1 MTSIKPTY
9 INGDYKKSRFFDNKS
24 RLVLGC
30 SGLGGV
36 WRPIEERDA
45 VGTLM
50 YALENGVSVFDTAPS
65 YNKSQFFL
73 GKALKQWQGEK
84 PFISTKVGRLKT
96 ERAEDT
102 LVNYSTKSMKASLH
116 NSLEVLGLDTIDLL
130 FLHEPHLVP
139 VDRMDEIMECLQ
151 SFKKEGLVK
160 LLGIGGNPNEHFYP
174 YVTKQNF
181 DVVSGFLKLDACNIS
196 AFDKDLPILQKENI
210 AYYAASALHMGL
222 LGRRLEMYAKEMP
235 NNEWI
240 SNLDVYNALKVN
252 HIAKKYDIPL
262 SRLALRYVF
271 SIKEADRVVVGPT
284 KQEQMEDL
292 IEAWG
297 EGKLPEEVFDEIT
310 ATIISKRSEIK

>member
-1 MTSIKPTY
+1 MRSIKPTY
-9 INGDYKKSRFFDNKS
+9 ITGDYKTSRFFDNKS

-36 WRPIEERDA
+36 WRPIEEKNA

-50 YALENGVSVFDTAPS
+50 YALENGVRVFDTAPS
-65 YNKSQFFL
+65 YNKSQIFL
-73 GKALKQWQGEK
+73 GKVLKQWQGEK
-84 PFISTKVGRLKT
+84 LFISTKVGRLKAET
-96 ERAEDT
+96 AEDT
-102 LVNYSTKSMKASLH
+102 IVDYSTKSMKASLYE
-116 NSLEVLGLDTIDLL
+116 SLEVLGLDTIDLL

-139 VDRMDEIMECLQ
+139 LDKMDEIMECLQ

-160 LLGIGGNPNEHFYP
+160 RLGIGGNPTVSFYP
-174 YVTKQNF
+174 HIVKQNF
-181 DVVSGFLKLDACNIS
+181 DVLSGFLKLDACNIT
-196 AFDKDLPILQKENI
+196 AFDEVMPILQKENI

-240 SNLDVYNALKVN
+240 SNSDVHNALKVN
-252 HIAKKYDIPL
+252 NIAKKYDIPL

-271 SIKEADRVVVGPT
+271 SIKEADRVVVGPS

-292 IEAWG
+292 IEAWD

-310 ATIISKRSEIK
+310 TTIISK

>member
-1 MTSIKPTY
+1 MRSIKPTY
-9 INGDYKKSRFFDNKS
+9 ITGDYKTSRFFDNKS

-36 WRPIEERDA
+36 WRPIEEKNA

-50 YALENGVSVFDTAPS
+50 YALENGVRVFDTAPS
-65 YNKSQFFL
+65 YNKSQIFL
-73 GKALKQWQGEK
+73 GKVLKQWQGEK
-84 PFISTKVGRLKT
+84 LFISTKVGRLKAET
-96 ERAEDT
+96 AEDT
-102 LVNYSTKSMKASLH
+102 IVDYSTKSMKASLYE
-116 NSLEVLGLDTIDLL
+116 SLEVLGLDTIDLL

-139 VDRMDEIMECLQ
+139 LDKMDEIMECLQ

-160 LLGIGGNPNEHFYP
+160 RLGIGGNPTVSFYP
-174 YVTKQNF
+174 HIVKQNF
-181 DVVSGFLKLDACNIS
+181 DVLSGFLKLDACNIT
-196 AFDKDLPILQKENI
+196 AFDEVMPILQKENI

-222 LGRRLEMYAKEMP
+222 LGRRLEMYANQMP

-240 SNLDVYNALKVN
+240 SNLDVHNALKVN
-252 HIAKKYDIPL
+252 NIAKKYGIPL

-271 SIKEADRVVVGPT
+271 SIKEADRVVVGPS

-292 IEAWG
+292 IEAWD

-310 ATIISKRSEIK
+310 TTIISK

>member
-1 MTSIKPTY
+1 MRSIKPTY
-9 INGDYKKSRFFDNKS
+9 ITRDYKKSKFFNNKS

-36 WRPIEERDA
+36 WRPIEEKNA

-50 YALENGVSVFDTAPS
+50 YALENGVRVFDTAPS
-65 YNKSQFFL
+65 YNKSQIFL

-84 PFISTKVGRLKT
+84 PFISTKVGRLKAET
-96 ERAEDT
+96 AEDT
-102 LVNYSTKSMKASLH
+102 IVDYSTKSMKASLYE
-116 NSLEVLGLDTIDLL
+116 SLEVLGLDTIDLL

-139 VDRMDEIMECLQ
+139 LDKMDEIMECLQ

-160 LLGIGGNPNEHFYP
+160 RLGIGGNPTKPFYP
-174 YVTKQNF
+174 HIVKQNF
-181 DVVSGFLKLDACNIS
+181 DVLSGFLKLDACNIT
-196 AFDKDLPILQKENI
+196 AFDEVMPILQKENI

-240 SNLDVYNALKVN
+240 SNSDVHNALKVN
-252 HIAKKYDIPL
+252 NIAKKYDIPL

-271 SIKEADRVVVGPT
+271 SIKEADRVVVGPS

-292 IEAWG
+292 IEAWD

-310 ATIISKRSEIK
+310 TTIISK

>member
-1 MTSIKPTY
+1 MRSIKPTY
-9 INGDYKKSRFFDNKS
+9 IRGDYKKSRFFDNKS

-36 WRPIEERDA
+36 WRPIEEKNA

-50 YALENGVSVFDTAPS
+50 YALENGVRVFDTAPS
-65 YNKSQFFL
+65 YNKSQIFL
-73 GKALKQWQGEK
+73 GKALAQWQGEK
-84 PFISTKVGRLKT
+84 PFISTKVGRLKAET
-96 ERAEDT
+96 AEDT
-102 LVNYSTKSMKASLH
+102 IVDYSTKSMKASLYE
-116 NSLEVLGLDTIDLL
+116 SLEVLGLDTIDLL

-139 VDRMDEIMECLQ
+139 LDKMDEIMECLQ

-160 LLGIGGNPNEHFYP
+160 RLGIGGNPTVSFYP
-174 YVTKQNF
+174 HIVKQNF
-181 DVVSGFLKLDACNIS
+181 DVLSGFLKLDACNIT
-196 AFDKDLPILQKENI
+196 AFDEVMPILQKENI

-222 LGRRLEMYAKEMP
+222 LGRRLEMYANQMP

-240 SNLDVYNALKVN
+240 SNLDVHNALKVN
-252 HIAKKYDIPL
+252 NIAKKYDIPL

-271 SIKEADRVVVGPT
+271 SIEEADRVVVGPS

-292 IEAWG
+292 IEAWD

-310 ATIISKRSEIK
+310 STIIYKNK

>member
-1 MTSIKPTY
+1 MRSIKPTY
-9 INGDYKKSRFFDNKS
+9 ITGDYKKSRFFGNKS

-36 WRPIEERDA
+36 WRPIEEKNA
-45 VGTLM
+45 VGTLI
-50 YALENGVSVFDTAPS
+50 YALENGVRVFDTAPS
-65 YNKSQFFL
+65 YNKSQIFL

-84 PFISTKVGRLKT
+84 PFISTKVGRLKAET
-96 ERAEDT
+96 AEDT
-102 LVNYSTKSMKASLH
+102 IVDYSTKSMKSSLYE
-116 NSLEVLGLDTIDLL
+116 SLEVLGLDTIDLL

-139 VDRMDEIMECLQ
+139 LDKMDEIMECLQ

-160 LLGIGGNPNEHFYP
+160 RLGIGGNPTESFYP
-174 YVTKQNF
+174 HIVKQNF
-181 DVVSGFLKLDACNIS
+181 DVLSGFLKLDACNIT
-196 AFDKDLPILQKENI
+196 AFDEVMPILQKENI

-222 LGRRLEMYAKEMP
+222 LGRRLEMYANQMP

-240 SNLDVYNALKVN
+240 SNSDVHNALKVN
-252 HIAKKYDIPL
+252 NIAKKYGIPL

-271 SIKEADRVVVGPT
+271 SIEEADRVVVGPS

-292 IEAWG
+292 IEAWD

-310 ATIISKRSEIK
+310 TTIISK

>member
-1 MTSIKPTY
+1 MRSIKPTY
-9 INGDYKKSRFFDNKS
+9 ITGDYKKSRFFDNKS

-36 WRPIEERDA
+36 WRPIEEKNA

-50 YALENGVSVFDTAPS
+50 YALENGVRVFDTAPS
-65 YNKSQFFL
+65 YNKSQIFL

-84 PFISTKVGRLKT
+84 PFISTKVGRLKAET
-96 ERAEDT
+96 AEDT
-102 LVNYSTKSMKASLH
+102 IVDYSTKSMKASLYE
-116 NSLEVLGLDTIDLL
+116 SLEVLGLDTIDLL

-139 VDRMDEIMECLQ
+139 LDKMDEIMECLQ

-160 LLGIGGNPNEHFYP
+160 RLGIGGNPTKPFYP
-174 YVTKQNF
+174 HMVKQNF
-181 DVVSGFLKLDACNIS
+181 DVLSGFLKLDACNIT
-196 AFDKDLPILQKENI
+196 AFDEVMPILQKENI

-235 NNEWI
+235 DSEWI
-240 SNLDVYNALKVN
+240 SNSDVHNALKVN

-262 SRLALRYVF
+262 PRLALRYVF
-271 SIKEADRVVVGPT
+271 SIKEADRVVVGPS

-292 IEAWG
+292 IEAWD

-310 ATIISKRSEIK
+310 TTIISK

>member
-1 MTSIKPTY
+1 MRSIKPTY
-9 INGDYKKSRFFDNKS
+9 ITRDYKKSKFFDNKS

-36 WRPIEERDA
+36 WRPIEEKNA

-50 YALENGVSVFDTAPS
+50 YALENGVRVFDTAPS
-65 YNKSQFFL
+65 YNKSQIFL

-84 PFISTKVGRLKT
+84 LFVSTKVGRLKAET
-96 ERAEDT
+96 AEDT
-102 LVNYSTKSMKASLH
+102 IVDYSTKSMKASLYE
-116 NSLEVLGLDTIDLL
+116 SLEVLGLDTIDLI

-139 VDRMDEIMECLQ
+139 LDKMDEIMECLQ

-160 LLGIGGNPNEHFYP
+160 RLGIGGNPTKPFYP
-174 YVTKQNF
+174 HMVKQNF
-181 DVVSGFLKLDACNIS
+181 DVLSGFLKLDACNIT
-196 AFDKDLPILQKENI
+196 AFDEVMPILQKENI

-222 LGRRLEMYAKEMP
+222 LGRRLEMYANQMP

-240 SNLDVYNALKVN
+240 SNSDVHNALKVN
-252 HIAKKYDIPL
+252 NIAKKYGIPL

-271 SIKEADRVVVGPT
+271 SIEEADRVVVGPS

-292 IEAWG
+292 IEAWD

-310 ATIISKRSEIK
+310 TTIISK

>member
-1 MTSIKPTY
+1 MRSIKPTY
-9 INGDYKKSRFFDNKS
+9 ITRDYKKSKFFNNKS

-36 WRPIEERDA
+36 WRPIEEKNA

-50 YALENGVSVFDTAPS
+50 YALENGVRVFDTAPS
-65 YNKSQFFL
+65 YNKSQIFL

-84 PFISTKVGRLKT
+84 PFISTKVGRLKAET
-96 ERAEDT
+96 AEDT
-102 LVNYSTKSMKASLH
+102 IVDYSTKSMKASLYE
-116 NSLEVLGLDTIDLL
+116 SLEVLGLDTIDLL

-139 VDRMDEIMECLQ
+139 LDKMDEIMECLQ

-160 LLGIGGNPNEHFYP
+160 RLGIGGNPTKPFYP
-174 YVTKQNF
+174 HMVKQNF
-181 DVVSGFLKLDACNIS
+181 DVLSGFLKLDACNIT
-196 AFDKDLPILQKENI
+196 AFDEVMPILQKENI

-240 SNLDVYNALKVN
+240 SNSDVCNALKVN
-252 HIAKKYDIPL
+252 NIAKKYDIPL

-271 SIKEADRVVVGPT
+271 SIKEADRVVVGPS

-292 IEAWG
+292 IEAWD

-310 ATIISKRSEIK
+310 TTIISK

>member
-1 MTSIKPTY
+1 MRSIKPTY
-9 INGDYKKSRFFDNKS
+9 IKGDYKKSRFFDNKS

-36 WRPIEERDA
+36 WRPIEEKNA

-50 YALENGVSVFDTAPS
+50 YALENGVRVFDTAPS
-65 YNKSQFFL
+65 YNKSQIFL

-84 PFISTKVGRLKT
+84 PFISTKVGRLKAET
-96 ERAEDT
+96 AEDT
-102 LVNYSTKSMKASLH
+102 IVDYSTKSMKASLYE
-116 NSLEVLGLDTIDLL
+116 SLEVLGLDTIDLL

-139 VDRMDEIMECLQ
+139 LDKMDEIMECLQ

-160 LLGIGGNPNEHFYP
+160 RLGIGGNPTEPFYP
-174 YVTKQNF
+174 HIVKQNF
-181 DVVSGFLKLDACNIS
+181 DVLSGFLKLDACNIT
-196 AFDKDLPILQKENI
+196 AFDEVMPILQKENI

-222 LGRRLEMYAKEMP
+222 LGRRLEMYAKKMP

-240 SNLDVYNALKVN
+240 SNSDVHNALKVN
-252 HIAKKYDIPL
+252 NIAKKYDIPL

-271 SIKEADRVVVGPT
+271 SIKEADRVVVGPS

-292 IEAWG
+292 IEAWD
-297 EGKLPEEVFDEIT
+297 EGKLPEEVFNEIT
-310 ATIISKRSEIK
+310 TTIISK

>member
-1 MTSIKPTY
+1 MRSIKPTY
-9 INGDYKKSRFFDNKS
+9 ITGDYKKSRFFDNKS

-36 WRPIEERDA
+36 WRPIEEKNA
-45 VGTLM
+45 VGTLI
-50 YALENGVSVFDTAPS
+50 YALENGVRVFDTAPS

-84 PFISTKVGRLKT
+84 PFISTKVGRLKAET
-96 ERAEDT
+96 AEDT
-102 LVNYSTKSMKASLH
+102 IVDYSTKSMKASLYE
-116 NSLEVLGLDTIDLL
+116 SLEVLGLDTIDLI

-139 VDRMDEIMECLQ
+139 LDKMDEIMECLQ

-160 LLGIGGNPNEHFYP
+160 RLGIGGNPTKPFYP
-174 YVTKQNF
+174 HMVKQNF
-181 DVVSGFLKLDACNIS
+181 DVLSGFLKLDACNIT
-196 AFDKDLPILQKENI
+196 AFDEVMPILQKENI

-240 SNLDVYNALKVN
+240 SNLDVHNALKVN
-252 HIAKKYDIPL
+252 KIAKKYDIPL

-271 SIKEADRVVVGPT
+271 SIEEADRVVVGPS

-292 IEAWG
+292 IEAWD

-310 ATIISKRSEIK
+310 TTIISK

>member
-1 MTSIKPTY
+1 MRSIKPTY
-9 INGDYKKSRFFDNKS
+9 ITGDYKKSRFFDNKS

-36 WRPIEERDA
+36 WRPIEEKNA
-45 VGTLM
+45 VGTLI
-50 YALENGVSVFDTAPS
+50 YALENGVRVFDTAPS
-65 YNKSQFFL
+65 YNKSQIFL

-84 PFISTKVGRLKT
+84 PFISTKVGRLKAET
-96 ERAEDT
+96 AEDT
-102 LVNYSTKSMKASLH
+102 IVDYSTKSMKASLYE
-116 NSLEVLGLDTIDLL
+116 SLEVLGLDTIDLL

-139 VDRMDEIMECLQ
+139 LDKMDEIMECLQ

-160 LLGIGGNPNEHFYP
+160 RLGIGGNPTLSFYP
-174 YVTKQNF
+174 HIVKQNF
-181 DVVSGFLKLDACNIS
+181 DVLSGFLKLDACNIT
-196 AFDKDLPILQKENI
+196 AFDEVMPILQKENI

-222 LGRRLEMYAKEMP
+222 LGRRLEMYANQMP

-240 SNLDVYNALKVN
+240 SNLDVHNALKVN
-252 HIAKKYDIPL
+252 NIAKKYGIPL

-271 SIKEADRVVVGPT
+271 SIEEADRVVVGPS

-292 IEAWG
+292 IEAWD

-310 ATIISKRSEIK
+310 TTIISK